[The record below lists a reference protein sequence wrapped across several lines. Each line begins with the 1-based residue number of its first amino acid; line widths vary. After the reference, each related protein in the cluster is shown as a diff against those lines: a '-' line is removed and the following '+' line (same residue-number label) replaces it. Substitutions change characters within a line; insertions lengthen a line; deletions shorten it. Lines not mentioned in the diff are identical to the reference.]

1 MCSNCLQIYF
11 WSRCNGRIRG
21 TSQERPI
28 CTFLFKMSYTHRWAL
43 WPTLRAKY
51 GPTVSLGRG
60 PLFYRTQKYP
70 KLISKEIIA
79 IFIDTY
85 YDNQMAPYWH
95 EPDAERDAH
104 LHAYYKQ
111 ELLIYA
117 QTVLS
122 ASSQPERPSEILG
135 IHRPAHMVK
144 SSVLKHHINA
154 MVEPTHYLAR
164 CLVYVEGFG
173 IWSVVDTQ
181 ATVRSD

>member
-1 MCSNCLQIYF
+1 
-11 WSRCNGRIRG
+11 
-21 TSQERPI
+21 
-28 CTFLFKMSYTHRWAL
+28 
-43 WPTLRAKY
+43 
-51 GPTVSLGRG
+51 
-60 PLFYRTQKYP
+60 
-70 KLISKEIIA
+70 
-79 IFIDTY
+79 
-85 YDNQMAPYWH
+85 MAPYWH

-154 MVEPTHYLAR
+154 IVEPTHDLAR
-164 CLVYVEGFG
+164 CPLNVEGAR
-173 IWSVVDTQ
+173 I
-181 ATVRSD
+181 